1 MEHDYIL
8 HSGTKRHSGRYP
20 WGSGE
25 HPYQDEP
32 WFTGWGELR
41 AKGMSEKQIAEQFGM
56 TMKELRYRY
65 SYAKDA
71 KKAGDI
77 AHAKELRYTRQ
88 MSPKAIAEK
97 MGVSEST
104 INAWLKPNADEQ
116 VRHTRDLAD
125 TLASRA
131 KQNKDIPAIDVG
143 KGVSNIL
150 GVNPTKLEAALTVLK
165 DEGYIVIKKKVPN
178 PNNIKRET
186 EMMFLYAP
194 PEDWNN
200 LSDQEKFKKAFRDV
214 SVNLDKI
221 EPPCDIH
228 VDENNKTT
236 IGIERPKSISS
247 KRVMIDWNDSRD
259 GLISIKRGVP
269 DLYMGENRYNQ
280 VRIGVDDT
288 HYLKG
293 MAVYADPKDF
303 PPGIDIIAHT
313 PKSPEKY
320 VMMSPD
326 DDAKQFLKPMKKN
339 PDGTVDQ
346 EDPFGAQIMKGG
358 QMYYTDS
365 KGNKQLG
372 CINKVNEQGVWG
384 DWTSAKTLA
393 TQVLSKQDPRL
404 AERQLELQR
413 TKIMEQYEEIQKI
426 TNPVV
431 RRKELI
437 EFADECDTAAVH
449 MKAASLP
456 GQSVCVI
463 LPGKTLKE
471 DECYAPGYK
480 DGDKLALIRFPHEGK
495 FAIPILTVNN
505 RNKECR
511 EMIGTDV
518 PDALCMNPKA
528 AERLSGADFDGDTVV
543 VIPNNKGVIKNAP
556 QLKALEGFDGKA
568 QYPGYKGMPIIKHNK
583 QQTEMGIVTNLIT
596 DMNLIGADP
605 DEMARA
611 VKYSQ
616 VIIDAEKHKLNWK
629 ACKEEMR
636 IDELQR
642 IYQKKEDGRY
652 GGSGTIISKASGE
665 EHPPER
671 EWQGKID
678 PETGEKIWRYTERR
692 KTVDPETGRWK
703 WYGPNHPKY
712 DPNGELKTMESTKM
726 AEHKDAMELVS
737 PGRYQTEL
745 VYAKYANQMKAL
757 ANQAR
762 LESTKVEDL
771 PYDPKMAEVYKD
783 AVDSLKEKVDTAKVN
798 AVLERRAARVTTVIV
813 NERMKNYPERYN
825 TKSPD
830 GKQHLSKLRKQVM
843 DQQRAILNK
852 ASAYKINE
860 REWEA
865 IQAGALRKTFLE
877 DVLRRADQDSVKSH
891 AFPKET
897 NYTVMS
903 SANIARARAML
914 NSGFTQKE
922 VADMFNISTT
932 TLRKQLNPKK
942 GES

>member
-1 MEHDYIL
+1 MNHDYIL

-20 WGSGE
+20 WGSGK

-32 WFTGWGELR
+32 WFKGWAELR
-41 AKGMSEKQIAEQFGM
+41 AEGKTDKEIAKEFGMS
-56 TMKELRYRY
+56 MKELRYRY

-71 KKAGDI
+71 TKAANI
-77 AHAKELRYTRQ
+77 AHVKELRYTRQ

-104 INAWLKPNADEQ
+104 INAWLKPDAEDQ

-125 TLASRA
+125 KLIEHVER
-131 KQNKDIPAIDVG
+131 NKDVHAIDVG

-165 DEGYIVIKKKVPN
+165 DEGYMIVKKKVPN

-186 EMMFLYAP
+186 EMMFLYSP
-194 PEDWNN
+194 PEEWKG
-200 LSDQEKFKKAFRDV
+200 LSEEEKLKKAFRDI

-236 IGIERPKSISS
+236 IGIEKPTSISS
-247 KRVMIDWNDSRD
+247 KRVMIDWNDPRD

-280 VRIGVDDT
+280 VRIGVDGT

-313 PKSPEKY
+313 PKSSEKY
-320 VMMSPD
+320 VMMSKD
-326 DDAKQFLKPMKKN
+326 DSAKQFLKPMKKN
-339 PDGTVDQ
+339 PDGTVDE

-358 QMYYTDS
+358 QMHYTDS
-365 KGNKQLG
+365 KGKQQLG

-437 EFADECDTAAVH
+437 EFADECDTASVH

-543 VIPNNKGVIKNAP
+543 VIPNNKGLIKSAP

-568 QYPGYKGMPIIKHNK
+568 MYPGYEGMPVIKHQT

-616 VIIDAEKHKLNWK
+616 VIIDSEKHKLNWK

-642 IYQKKEDGRY
+642 IYQKKENGRY
-652 GGSGTIISKASGE
+652 GGSGTIISKASG
-665 EHPPER
+665 PALTPEK

-678 PETGEKIWRYTERR
+678 PETGEKIWRYTEKRQ
-692 KTVDPETGRWK
+692 TIDPETGRWK
-703 WYGPNHPKY
+703 YYGPGHPKY
-712 DPNGELKTMESTKM
+712 DPNGKLKMMKSTKM
-726 AEHKDAMELVS
+726 AEAKDAMELVS

-745 VYAKYANQMKAL
+745 VYARYANQMKEL
-757 ANQAR
+757 ANKAR

-783 AVDSLKEKVDTAKVN
+783 AVDSLKEKVNVAKVN
-798 AVLERRAARVTTVIV
+798 AVLERRAARVTTIIV
-813 NERMKNYPERYN
+813 DDRMKNYPERYN
-825 TKSPD
+825 NKTAD
-830 GKQHLSKLRKQVM
+830 GKAHLSKLRKQVM
-843 DQQRAILNK
+843 DQQRAVLNK
-852 ASAYKINE
+852 ASAYKISE

-865 IQAGALRKTFLE
+865 IQAGALKKTFLE
-877 DVLRRADQDSVKSH
+877 DVLRRADQESVKSH

-897 NYTVMS
+897 NYSVMS
-903 SANIARARAML
+903 TANLARARAML

>member
-1 MEHDYIL
+1 MNHDYIM
-8 HSGTKRHSGRYP
+8 HYGTKRHSGRYP
-20 WGSGE
+20 WGSGQ

-32 WFTGWGELR
+32 WFKGWSELR
-41 AKGMSEKQIAEQFGM
+41 AEGKSYKEIAEEFGM
-56 TMKELRYRY
+56 TIKELKYRY

-71 KKAGDI
+71 TKAANI

-88 MSPKAIAEK
+88 MSPKAIADK

-104 INAWLKPNADEQ
+104 INAWLKPDMEEQ
-116 VRHTRDLAD
+116 VRQTRDLAD
-125 TLASRA
+125 KLAERTNM
-131 KQNKDIPAIDVG
+131 NKDIKCIDVG

-150 GVNPTKLEAALTVLK
+150 GTTPTKLEAALTVLK
-165 DEGYIVIKKKVPN
+165 DEGYLIVKKPVPN
-178 PNNIKRET
+178 PNNITKNT
-186 EMMFLYAP
+186 EMMFLYSP
-194 PEDWNN
+194 PDEWKN
-200 LSDQEKFKKAFRDV
+200 LSEEEKIKKAYRDI

-221 EPPCDIH
+221 EPPCDVR

-236 IGIERPKSISS
+236 IGIEPPKSISS

-280 VRIGVDDT
+280 VRIGVDGT

-293 MAVYADPKDF
+293 MAVYADPEEF

-313 PKSPEKY
+313 PKSNEKY

-326 DDAKQFLKPMKKN
+326 DKAKQFLKPMKKD
-339 PDGTVDQ
+339 PDGKVDM

-358 QMYYTDS
+358 QIHYTDEHG
-365 KGNKQLG
+365 KEQLG
-372 CINKVNEQGVWG
+372 LINKVNEQGVWS
-384 DWTSAKTLA
+384 DWTSARTLA
-393 TQVLSKQDPRL
+393 SQVLSKQDPKL

-413 TKIMEQYEEIQKI
+413 TKMAEQFEEIQRI
-426 TNPVV
+426 SNPVV

-437 EFADECDTAAVH
+437 EFAEECDKAAVH

-463 LPGKTLKE
+463 LPGQTLKE

-480 DGDKLALIRFPHEGK
+480 DGDKLACIRFPHEGK

-505 RNKECR
+505 RNRECR
-511 EMIGTDV
+511 KMISTDV
-518 PDALCMNPKA
+518 QDAICMNPKA

-543 VIPNNKGVIKNAP
+543 VIPNNKGVIKSAP
-556 QLKALEGFDGKA
+556 QLKSLEGFDGKA
-568 QYPGYKGMPIIKHNK
+568 MYPGYTGMPVISHNK

-636 IDELQR
+636 IAELQKK
-642 IYQKKEDGRY
+642 YQDKGNGKY
-652 GGSGTIISKASGE
+652 GGSGTIVSKASGE
-665 EHPPER
+665 EHVPEKV
-671 EWQGKID
+671 WQGKID
-678 PETGEKIWRYTERR
+678 PETGEKVWRYTEKR
-692 KTVDPETGRWK
+692 KTVDPETGSWK
-703 WYGPNHPKY
+703 WYGPTHPKY
-712 DPNGELKTMESTKM
+712 DPQGELKTIESTKM
-726 AEHKDAMELVS
+726 AEAKDAMSLVS
-737 PGRYQTEL
+737 PAKYQTEL
-745 VYAKYANQMKAL
+745 VYANFANQMKDM
-757 ANQAR
+757 ANKAR
-762 LESTKVEDL
+762 LASTKVEDT
-771 PYDPKMAEVYKD
+771 PYDERAAETYAKEVE
-783 AVDSLKEKVDTAKVN
+783 SLKEKVNTAKVN
-798 AVLERRAARVTTVIV
+798 AVLERRAARVTTIIV
-813 NERMKNYPERYN
+813 NDRMKNYPERYN
-825 TKSPD
+825 NKDAD
-830 GKQHLSKLRKQVM
+830 GKAHLRKLRKQVM

-852 ASAYKINE
+852 AESFPITE

-865 IQAGALRKTFLE
+865 IQAGALKKTFLS
-877 DVLRRADQDSVKSH
+877 DVLNRANQESVKQH

-897 NYTVMS
+897 NYNVMTDAS
-903 SANIARARAML
+903 IARAKAML
-914 NSGFTQKE
+914 NSGFTQAE
-922 VADMFNISTT
+922 VAELFGISTT
-932 TLRKQLNPKK
+932 TLRKQINK
-942 GES
+942 

>member
-1 MEHDYIL
+1 MNHDYIM
-8 HSGTKRHSGRYP
+8 HYGTKRHSGRYP
-20 WGSGE
+20 WGSGQ

-32 WFTGWGELR
+32 WFKGWTELR
-41 AKGMSEKQIAEQFGM
+41 AQGKSYKDIAEEFGM
-56 TMKELRYRY
+56 TQKELKYRY

-104 INAWLKPNADEQ
+104 INAWLKPDMEQQ
-116 VRHTRDLAD
+116 VRETRDLAD
-125 TLASRA
+125 KLAERTNM
-131 KQNKDIPAIDVG
+131 NKDIKCIDVG

-150 GVNPTKLEAALTVLK
+150 GTTPTKLEAALTVLK
-165 DEGYIVIKKKVPN
+165 DEGYLIVKKPVPN
-178 PNNIKRET
+178 PNNITKNT
-186 EMMFLYAP
+186 EMIFLYLP
-194 PEDWNN
+194 PEEWKD
-200 LSDQEKFKKAFRDV
+200 LSEEQKIKKAFRDI

-221 EPPCDIH
+221 EPPCDVH
-228 VDENNKTT
+228 VDENNKTQ
-236 IGIERPKSISS
+236 IGIEPPKSISS

-280 VRIGVDDT
+280 VRIGVDGT

-293 MAVYADPKDF
+293 MAVYADPEDF

-313 PKSPEKY
+313 PKSNEKY

-326 DDAKQFLKPMKKN
+326 DKAKQFLKPMKKD
-339 PDGTVDQ
+339 PDGKVDM

-358 QMYYTDS
+358 QMHYTD
-365 KGNKQLG
+365 KNGKEQLG
-372 CINKVNEQGVWG
+372 LINKVNEQGVWS
-384 DWTSAKTLA
+384 DWTSARTLA
-393 TQVLSKQDPRL
+393 SQVLSKQDPKL

-413 TKIMEQYEEIQKI
+413 TKMAEQFEEIQKI
-426 TNPVV
+426 SNPVV

-437 EFADECDTAAVH
+437 EFAEECDKASVH

-463 LPGKTLKE
+463 LPGQTLKE

-480 DGDKLALIRFPHEGK
+480 DGDKLACIRFPHEGK

-505 RNKECR
+505 RNRECR
-511 EMIGTDV
+511 KMIGTDV
-518 PDALCMNPKA
+518 QDAICMNPKA

-543 VIPNNKGVIKNAP
+543 VIPNNKGVIKSAP
-556 QLKALEGFDGKA
+556 QLKSLEGFDGKA
-568 QYPGYKGMPIIKHNK
+568 QYPGYTGMPVISHNK

-629 ACKEEMR
+629 ACKQEMR
-636 IDELQR
+636 IDELQKK
-642 IYQKKEDGRY
+642 YQMKENGRY
-652 GGSGTIISKASGE
+652 GGSGTIVSKASGPAYPDE
-665 EHPPER
+665 K

-678 PETGEKIWRYTERR
+678 PETGEKIWRFTEKR
-692 KTVDPETGRWK
+692 KTVDPETGSWK
-703 WYGPNHPKY
+703 WYGPTHPKY
-712 DPNGELKTMESTKM
+712 DPNGEVKKMSSTKM
-726 AEHKDAMELVS
+726 AEAKDAMELVS
-737 PGRYQTEL
+737 PAKYPTEL
-745 VYAKYANQMKAL
+745 VYAKFANQMKAM

-762 LESTKVEDL
+762 LASTKVEDT
-771 PYDPKMAEVYKD
+771 PYSAQAAETYANEVK
-783 AVDSLKEKVDTAKVN
+783 SLKEKVNTAKVN
-798 AVLERRAARVTTVIV
+798 AVLERRAARVTTIIV
-813 NERMKNYPERYN
+813 DDRMKNYPDRYN
-825 TKSPD
+825 NSSAD
-830 GKQHLSKLRKQVM
+830 GKAHLRKLRKQVM

-852 ASAYKINE
+852 AESFQITE

-865 IQAGALRKTFLE
+865 IQAGALKKTFLN
-877 DVLRRADQDSVKSH
+877 DVLNRANQDSVKKH

-897 NYTVMS
+897 DYNAMS
-903 SANIARARAML
+903 DANIARAKAML
-914 NSGFTQKE
+914 NSGFTQAE
-922 VADMFNISTT
+922 VAELFGISTS
-932 TLRKQLNPKK
+932 TLRKQLKK
-942 GES
+942 